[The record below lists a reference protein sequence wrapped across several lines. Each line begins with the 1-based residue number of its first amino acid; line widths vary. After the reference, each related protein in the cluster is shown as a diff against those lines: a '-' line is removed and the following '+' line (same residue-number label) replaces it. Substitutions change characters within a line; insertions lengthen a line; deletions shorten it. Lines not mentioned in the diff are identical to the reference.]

1 MIIDIIDTEYF
12 KNTKLKQIFR
22 IIMLV
27 FYPCLLLFFIIDWL
41 VFPLDAYH
49 NHRDILIVIFS
60 LVLFLDM
67 LFDTTLFTR
76 IGEVEVQDHILIIKH
91 DEIIDRID
99 LTTINQVKLK
109 RVNYKFYNLIIAKHN
124 IVIELNEYT
133 KVKIKSIFKNFDI
146 KLS

>member
-1 MIIDIIDTEYF
+1 
-12 KNTKLKQIFR
+12 
-22 IIMLV
+22 MLV

-49 NHRDILIVIFS
+49 NYRDILIVILS
-60 LVLFLDM
+60 LTFFLNVV
-67 LFDTTLFTR
+67 FDTSLFTR
-76 IGEVEVQDHILIIKH
+76 VGKVEVQDHILIIKH

-99 LTTINQVKLK
+99 LTSINQVKLK
-109 RVNYKFYNLIIAKHN
+109 RVNYKFYNLVIAKHN

-146 KLS
+146 KLN